1 MSGVHLILLATGFI
15 GMLPLAA
22 ILWKRHRFLKLMKEG
37 ITANARVFEKRRAIK
52 SGYELVYYSYYGLDG
67 KIYSNTIIANPGKF
81 KRNDVIEIRMD
92 PVNYRRS
99 AVPGPTYSF
108 WIIGFGLLIAIFI
121 WVMVIKLFEM
131 VEGATIRFNA

>member
-1 MSGVHLILLATGFI
+1 MSRVHLILLATGFI

-37 ITANARVFEKRRAIK
+37 VPTNARVFEKRRAIK

-67 KIYSNTIIANPGKF
+67 KVYSNTIIANPGKF

-108 WIIGFGLLIAIFI
+108 WSIGFGILIAIFI
-121 WVMVIKLFEM
+121 WTMVYKLFEM
-131 VEGATIRFNA
+131 LEGTTIRFNA